1 MIVYVGTFSGS
12 TEADGI
18 LVCRLHPE
26 TGALERL
33 GAVRGLYNPSFLA
46 LHPSGRFLY
55 AVERKVDQP
64 GLETGAVTAFA
75 VDPAGGALRLL
86 NRQPSYGASP
96 CHVSVHPSGRYVFAA
111 NFQSGHV
118 AALPIAPDGS
128 VGAATGVVQHERR
141 GPLPSQAGPHAHF
154 ILSDPAGAFVLACD
168 LGVDKVFVYRLDNG
182 GRLMPNDPPHVA
194 LPPGSG
200 PRHLAFHPNG
210 RLVYVIN
217 QIAST
222 LTVCAYDAARGAL
235 DPLQTLS
242 TLADGYAGQHS
253 AAHVLVHPSGRFV
266 YGSNRGPDT
275 VAVFA
280 VDAASGRLRP
290 VQHVATQGKSP
301 RNFAIDPAGTLL
313 LAANE
318 RSDTIVAFRIDPD
331 TGRLTPTG
339 ATTPAPS
346 PTCLVFAPQAS

>member
-1 MIVYVGTFSGS
+1 
-12 TEADGI
+12 
-18 LVCRLHPE
+18 
-26 TGALERL
+26 
-33 GAVRGLYNPSFLA
+33 
-46 LHPSGRFLY
+46 
-55 AVERKVDQP
+55 
-64 GLETGAVTAFA
+64 
-75 VDPAGGALRLL
+75 
-86 NRQPSYGASP
+86 
-96 CHVSVHPSGRYVFAA
+96 VFAA

-128 VGAATGVVQHERR
+128 VGAATSVVQHEGR
-141 GPLPSQAGPHAHF
+141 GPLPNQAGPHAHF
-154 ILSDPAGAFVLACD
+154 VTSDPAGAFVLACD
-168 LGVDKVFVYRLDNG
+168 LGVDKVFVYRLDG
-182 GRLMPNDPPHVA
+182 GRLVPNDPPHAA

-222 LTVCAYDAARGAL
+222 LTVCAYDAPRGAL

-242 TLADGYAGQHS
+242 TLAGGYAGQHS

-280 VDAASGRLRP
+280 VDAASGRLRL

-301 RNFAIDPAGTLL
+301 RNFAIDPSGTLL

-318 RSDTIVAFRIDPD
+318 QSDVIVAFRIDPD
-331 TGRLTPTG
+331 TGRLAPTG

-346 PTCLVFAPQAS
+346 PTCIVFAPQES